1 MKAATA
7 ILVASV
13 LTLTAG
19 GARAQSAESGER
31 TFNQQCKSCHTVEK
45 GGPSPL
51 GPNLFGVI
59 GRKAGSAPGF
69 ASSDAM
75 KNSGIS
81 WDEAS
86 LGDYLKD
93 PKAKV
98 PETKMVFGGLK
109 RPAQLADVI
118 AYLKKATQ

>member
-1 MKAATA
+1 MKAAIATF
-7 ILVASV
+7 VASV
-13 LTLTAG
+13 LILTAG
-19 GARAQSAESGER
+19 GALAQSAESGER

-45 GGPSPL
+45 GGASAL

-69 ASSDAM
+69 ASSDVM
-75 KNSGIS
+75 KKSGIT

-98 PETKMVFGGLK
+98 PDGKMVYAGLK
-109 RPAQLADVI
+109 RPAQVADVI

>member
-1 MKAATA
+1 MKAVIST
-7 ILVASV
+7 LVSTV
-13 LTLTAG
+13 LILTAG

-31 TFNQQCKSCHTVEK
+31 TFNQQCKSCHSVEK

-59 GRKAGSAPGF
+59 GRKAGTASGF
-69 ASSDAM
+69 EFSDDM
-75 KNSGIS
+75 KKSGIT
-81 WDEAS
+81 WDDAS

-98 PETKMVFGGLK
+98 PDGKMVFAGLK
-109 RPAQLADVI
+109 RPAQIADVI
-118 AYLKKATQ
+118 AYLKKAAQ